1 MQETHFGLNNK
12 GKDINFTLDGKPSPT
27 KIKDSTPTGLFIDP
41 KKVCSDPNA
50 RSC

>member
-1 MQETHFGLNNK
+1 MENTKFG
-12 GKDINFTLDGKPSPT
+12 LDGKNGEVSFALEPSPT

-50 RSC
+50 MSC